1 MVVSRHGVLLHQA
14 QGVIVSGL
22 RSSLDRAQCL
32 AGFPS
37 ADLINHTLDS
47 ATMGVRRG
55 ALALLL
61 LASFGLGSNF
71 NVTVMERHGELVLE
85 CEGGNWDSGDK
96 GKNLNLGALTR
107 DPRGTYSCSKEGDS
121 AIKNSLQVYVRM
133 CENCIELDPG
143 TISGI
148 VVADVIITIL
158 IAVAV
163 YFVSRTE
170 KGRPSRG
177 KSSDKQVL
185 IPNDQLYQPLR
196 DREESAYSH
205 ISASRPRRK

>member
-1 MVVSRHGVLLHQA
+1 M
-14 QGVIVSGL
+14 GL
-22 RSSLDRAQCL
+22 
-32 AGFPS
+32 G
-37 ADLINHTLDS
+37 
-47 ATMGVRRG
+47 RR

-61 LASFGLGSNF
+61 LAVFGLGSGV
-71 NVTVMERHGELVLE
+71 NVTVRESLGELVLE
-85 CEGGNWDSGDK
+85 CKGATNAEWNTGGR
-96 GKNLNLGALTR
+96 NLEVNLGALTR
-107 DPRGTYSCSKEGDS
+107 DPRGTYSCSEHGNPQSKDT
-121 AIKNSLQVYVRM
+121 LQVYVRM

-163 YFVSRTE
+163 YCVSGSE

-205 ISASRPRRK
+205 ITASRPRRK